1 MSEDEKGW
9 RDLIDARM
17 PEIDPYPDAASD
29 QTHDEPPT
37 NAHGADRRQARP
49 PGPQFVSAE
58 SFCKG
63 YEPVSYA
70 VEPFVRSGSIYTLT
84 AKTGAGKTGLVVATA
99 MALVSGA
106 GEKIIGR
113 EVTKGRVAIIA
124 AENPDDLRMRIMVAA
139 YVLNIDLSAIGGR
152 FVILD
157 KRTSP
162 EDLLSKLK
170 ALSADEYG
178 SFTLIMIDTLAAFF
192 DGDNIN
198 DPVQGGN
205 FMRRLRP
212 LTTLQGRPSVIVAA
226 HPVKNAADDNL
237 VPYGAGAILNEV
249 DGNLTLCRAGETT
262 ILHWQ
267 GKLRGVEFIPTPFRF
282 EIIGSPDVLDVKGRQ
297 VQLPVLRPCA
307 EADVEKKQAADVDR
321 DTAVLRAML
330 ESPGATVRALAEAS
344 GVSKSAVSRSLQSL
358 KAEKLADATLVN
370 GSLPRAVKRH
380 LDPRPRLSRESH
392 FRSE

>member
-1 MSEDEKGW
+1 MDTLDDGSYASGKS
-9 RDLIDARM
+9 
-17 PEIDPYPDAASD
+17 PDPWNYHGKIENNLPKVEGVDGAA
-29 QTHDEPPT
+29 
-37 NAHGADRRQARP
+37 AHGGNGADRGAPP
-49 PGPQFVSAE
+49 PGPRFVSAE
-58 SFCKG
+58 TFCRA

-106 GEKIIGR
+106 GETIIGR

-139 YVLNIDLSAIGGR
+139 YVLNIDLSEIAGR

-162 EDLLSKLK
+162 EDLFLKLK
-170 ALSADEYG
+170 ALSADEFG
-178 SFTLIMIDTLAAFF
+178 PFTLIMIDTLAAFF

-212 LTTLQGRPSVIVAA
+212 LTTLPRRPSVIVAA

-249 DGNLTLCRAGETT
+249 DGNLTLCRSGETT

-267 GKLRGVEFIPTPFRF
+267 GKLRGVEFTPTPFKF
-282 EIIGSPDVLDVKGRQ
+282 EIIGSPDVLDVKNRQ

-307 EADVEKKQAADVDR
+307 EADVEKKQAADDDR
-321 DTAVLRAML
+321 DTAVLRAMQ
-330 ESPGATVRALAEAS
+330 ETPGATVRDLAAAS

-358 KAEKLADATLVN
+358 KVDKLADVTLGKWFVTAR
-370 GSLPRAVKRH
+370 GKKALGPAIEIEQGV
-380 LDPRPRLSRESH
+380 P
-392 FRSE
+392 F